1 MKNGGNA
8 ILKLTLLMADVV
20 FFEPRKG
27 NVFVTSGGSTKRLAN
42 QTNRRVAYKFVFP
55 PDSSFFAKPEQMY
68 GFIPRGGKISPGKGT
83 TEKMTIQFAAVEEG
97 ANDPQASFATGRP
110 MGEFAGETIVTLV
123 GTE

>member
-1 MKNGGNA
+1 
-8 ILKLTLLMADVV
+8 MADVV

-27 NVFVTSGGSTKRLAN
+27 NVFVTSGGSTKQLSN

-68 GFIPRGGKISPGKGT
+68 GFVPKGGKISVTLYRKPGKGT
-83 TEKMTIQFAAVEEG
+83 TEKMKIQFAAVDE
-97 ANDPQASFATGRP
+97 AARDPQASFATGSP
-110 MGEFAGETIVTLV
+110 MGEFAGETDVTLV